1 MYIDP
6 FWCGVLATFGSEL
19 AVIVLAII
27 VAGVRGRRNRSDS

>member
-6 FWCGVLATFGSEL
+6 FWCGVLATFGGEL

-27 VAGVRGRRNRSDS
+27 VAVVRSRKGRDD